1 MIKRRITIVDYE
13 PIIVSICKMIID
25 DGVFEV
31 DAFTKSFL
39 AFSNF
44 DHNFYD
50 LLILNIKMHDMDG
63 LDYIKKMEL
72 DDNVTICFLTAS
84 EFYYE
89 PFRNKNIL
97 M

>member
-1 MIKRRITIVDYE
+1 
-13 PIIVSICKMIID
+13 
-25 DGVFEV
+25 
-31 DAFTKSFL
+31 
-39 AFSNF
+39 
-44 DHNFYD
+44 
-50 LLILNIKMHDMDG
+50 MDG
-63 LDYIKKMEL
+63 LDHIKKMEL